1 MGEKGST
8 AYELVLSL
16 LCKRPNDLPVLAVK
30 WEWGK
35 DDEGMVRPLNWD
47 EIGDELLVQ

>member
-1 MGEKGST
+1 MGEKGSI
-8 AYELVLSL
+8 AYEIVLSHG
-16 LCKRPNDLPVLAVK
+16 KRPNDLPVLAVK